1 MLALCMAAVLT
12 VSMSAGTVS
21 FAEEM
26 DPVQQDAVEREMTEE
41 DETESAE
48 KQALSSDSV
57 SSEEQDSVTGD
68 ENEAGLIK
76 EEAPA
81 QTMEKDRAVMNLNE
95 STDAEEGLAINETNF
110 PDTAFREYVSKQ
122 YDKDGN
128 GSLSETEITKIT
140 ILNIKNNQGIKDL
153 TGVEYFT
160 SLITLDCSGTA
171 VSSLDVSNHPKL
183 KNLVCTGTQI
193 TELNL
198 SNNPALIK
206 VECSN
211 TGLTSLD
218 VTKNPKVTR
227 ILCANTGI
235 AALDLSAQ
243 TKVSYLD
250 CSGTRISSLDLS
262 GQSNLQ
268 NLYCGNTQI
277 SELDF
282 TSNPK
287 LKVLDVTNAKLGTL
301 DLSGTKITDLYCGG
315 NPLYALNIGGRG
327 SLMVNFVL
335 PEKPEIALDVPASS
349 FDLTELIPGID
360 VSKITSVSGGEL
372 NGTVL
377 SGYEKGIPV
386 VYTYDYGYGS
396 TKKAPEYLTVVL
408 NLNAN
413 QIPVINAGDKELTE
427 GDVFDAKEGVTA
439 WDEEDGDITD
449 RIEVV
454 SNNVDASKAGK
465 YEVTYKVT
473 DSQGES
479 VSKTITVTV
488 VEKSQGSQ
496 EPGTG
501 EKPEDGNKPEG
512 NQLGGNQPGKNESN
526 QSGSSG
532 KVSETSGAPKTGDS
546 ANVSLWISLIALSG
560 VTVASVVNK
569 KRKDVK

>member
-1 MLALCMAAVLT
+1 MR
-12 VSMSAGTVS
+12 
-21 FAEEM
+21 
-26 DPVQQDAVEREMTEE
+26 QDLLR
-41 DETESAE
+41 
-48 KQALSSDSV
+48 KKL
-57 SSEEQDSVTGD
+57 
-68 ENEAGLIK
+68 LHK
-76 EEAPA
+76 
-81 QTMEKDRAVMNLNE
+81 TMEKDRAVMNLNE

-140 ILNIKNNQGIKDL
+140 ILNIKNNPEIKDL
-153 TGVEYFT
+153 TGMEYFT

-349 FDLTELIPGID
+349 FDLTEMLPGID

-413 QIPVINAGDKELTE
+413 QIPVINAGDKELTV

-512 NQLGGNQPGKNESN
+512 NQPGGNQPGKNESN

>member
-1 MLALCMAAVLT
+1 
-12 VSMSAGTVS
+12 
-21 FAEEM
+21 M

-193 TELNL
+193 TELDL

-287 LKVLDVTNAKLGTL
+287 LKVLDVTNAKLGML

-349 FDLTELIPGID
+349 FDLTEMLPGID

-413 QIPVINAGDKELTE
+413 QIPVINAGDKELTV

-439 WDEEDGDITD
+439 WNEEDGDITD

-454 SNNVDASKAGK
+454 SNNVDTSKAGK

-512 NQLGGNQPGKNESN
+512 NQPGGNQPGKNESN

-560 VTVASVVNK
+560 VTVASIVNK